1 MNWISEMSETAFTS
15 EDIAEGSSYGALGPA
30 YFASRRVCEK
40 AMEGFTAEHLKPLVK
55 TVTDEFSEKLWT
67 LVEDALWSDVE
78 INLQGQMWRMVDEIV
93 QGILSDHQPWI
104 AKRYALGER
113 YDCGEIR
120 KALALSIKNELGAA
134 FHADLQA
141 ENERL
146 RKDLEDCR
154 KWR

>member
-1 MNWISEMSETAFTS
+1 MSETAFTS
-15 EDIAEGSSYGALGPA
+15 EDIAEGSRYGNLGPA

-55 TVTDEFSEKLWT
+55 TVTDEFSEKLWA

-78 INLQGQMWRMVDEIV
+78 MNLQGQMWRMVDEIV
-93 QGILSDHQPWI
+93 RGILSDSYPWI
-104 AKRYALGER
+104 AVKYALGDR
-113 YDCGEIR
+113 YDCGDVR
-120 KALALSIKNELGAA
+120 KALALSIKDELGAA
-134 FHADLQA
+134 FHADLQT